1 MRPDVDVA
9 SWQCADL
16 KVGKLEIYS
25 FGTNFHVFFLFVY
38 FCDEAAMKVIV
49 LSYYDGIVHKDEC
62 KYGFME

>member
-1 MRPDVDVA
+1 MA

-16 KVGKLEIYS
+16 KVGKLEIIW
-25 FGTNFHVFFLFVY
+25 NKLPCVFLYVC
-38 FCDEAAMKVIV
+38 FCEEAAMKVIV